1 MTWTFL
7 GAPADSVLRGGGAER
22 SPNRL
27 RELGLPARLGGV
39 DAGDLPVRVRGNER
53 DPVTGIIDSD
63 QVIANARVVR
73 EAVRERVAAGERVFL
88 AGGCCA
94 NAPGA
99 IAGAADGSRIGLVYV
114 DGHQDMWD
122 GRTSTTGE
130 AADMPLGVAIGI
142 GPPQWVEAID
152 GPAVA
157 GRDAV
162 LLGNRDHDETSSA
175 GLPNPAD
182 LGLTY
187 LPIERVRELG
197 PKAAGLSALQM
208 QEERDLS
215 TFWLHLDVDVLDM
228 DVFPA
233 TDYLDPN
240 GMSWDELRAVLTP
253 LGRADGLLGMS
264 LGCFNPEKDPD
275 GSCGVALVDLLS
287 DVLAGSPE
295 RSSRT

>member
-7 GAPADSVLRGGGAER
+7 AAPADSVLRGGGAER
-22 SPNRL
+22 SPDRL
-27 RELGLPARLGGV
+27 RELGLPARLGAV
-39 DAGDLPVRVRGNER
+39 DAGDLSVRVRGNER
-53 DPVTGIIDSD
+53 DPVTGIIGSD
-63 QVIANARVVR
+63 QVIANALVVR
-73 EAVRERVAAGERVFL
+73 DAVREHVAAGERVFL

-99 IAGAADGSRIGLVYV
+99 IAGAADGRRIGLVYV

-130 AADMPLGVAIGI
+130 AADMPLGVVIGS

-157 GRDAV
+157 AGDVV
-162 LLGNRDHDETSSA
+162 LLGNRDHEETSSA
-175 GLPNPAD
+175 GLRDPAD
-182 LGLTY
+182 LGLNY
-187 LPIERVRELG
+187 LPVERVRELG
-197 PKAAGLSALQM
+197 PKAAGLRALQM
-208 QEERDLS
+208 QEERHLS

-240 GMSWDELRAVLTP
+240 GMSWDELREVITP
-253 LGRADGLLGMS
+253 LGRAEGLLGVS
-264 LGCFNPEKDPD
+264 LGCFNPEKDTD
-275 GSCGVALVDLLS
+275 GSCGVLLTELLEH
-287 DVLAGSPE
+287 VLAS
-295 RSSRT
+295 

>member
-22 SPNRL
+22 SPARL
-27 RELGLPARLGGV
+27 RELALPTCLNAA
-39 DAGDLPVRVRGNER
+39 DAGDLPISVRGNDR
-53 DPVTGIIDSD
+53 DPNTGIVGSD
-63 QVIANARVVR
+63 HVIANARIVR
-73 EAVRERVAAGERVFL
+73 EAVGKRVAAGERVFL

-99 IAGAADGSRIGLVYV
+99 IAGAAHGDRIGLVYV

-122 GRTSTTGE
+122 GRTSASGE
-130 AADMPLGVAIGI
+130 AADMPLGVAIGV
-142 GPPQWVEAID
+142 GPSRWVEAIG

-157 GRDAV
+157 AEDV
-162 LLGNRDHDETSSA
+162 ILLGNRDHDETSSA
-175 GLPNPAD
+175 GLPDPED

-197 PKAAGLSALQM
+197 PKAAGLGALQIL
-208 QEERDLS
+208 EEGRAS
-215 TFWLHLDVDVLDM
+215 FWLHLDVDVLDM
-228 DVFPA
+228 AVFPA

-240 GMSWDELRAVLTP
+240 GMSWDELRDVLTP
-253 LGRADGLLGMS
+253 LGRAEGLLGVS

-275 GSCGVALVDLLS
+275 GSCGAALVDLLCEA
-287 DVLAGSPE
+287 L
-295 RSSRT
+295 SS

>member
-22 SPNRL
+22 SPARL
-27 RELGLPARLGGV
+27 RELALPTRLDAA
-39 DAGDLPVRVRGNER
+39 DAGDLPISVRGNDR
-53 DPVTGIIDSD
+53 DPNTGIVGSD
-63 QVIANARVVR
+63 HVIANARVLR
-73 EAVRERVAAGERVFL
+73 EAVGKHVAAGERVFL

-99 IAGAADGSRIGLVYV
+99 VAAAAHGDRIGLVYV

-122 GRTSTTGE
+122 GRTSASGE

-142 GPPQWVEAID
+142 GPSRWVEAIG
-152 GPAVA
+152 GPAVRA
-157 GRDAV
+157 EDV
-162 LLGNRDHDETSSA
+162 ILLGNRDHDETSSA
-175 GLPNPAD
+175 GLPNPED

-197 PKAAGLSALQM
+197 PEAAGLGALQIL
-208 QEERDLS
+208 EGGRAN
-215 TFWLHLDVDVLDM
+215 FWLHLDVDVLDM
-228 DVFPA
+228 AVFPA

-240 GMSWDELRAVLTP
+240 GMSWDELRDVLTP
-253 LGRADGLLGMS
+253 LGRAEGLLGVS

-275 GSCGVALVDLLS
+275 GSCGAALADLLCE
-287 DVLAGSPE
+287 VLAI
-295 RSSRT
+295 